1 MGAETIAAESHILTA
16 SIGVVTGEP
25 EYVIVE
31 RRRAQIESLKVW
43 V

>member
-1 MGAETIAAESHILTA
+1 MGAETIAAESLILTA
-16 SIGVVTGEP
+16 LIGAVTGEP

-31 RRRAQIESLKVW
+31 RRRAQIESSKVW